1 MSSGFRIASPVGV
14 RTPHRRP
21 AVQASEAAAAVTARS
36 YLLVSSHSPPGGAV
50 SPSNSDDRQRRAYAA
65 ASRMTRDRMAAEAP
79 LAAEALASIEA
90 SDIVVVPGRDD
101 HVEQVLAALGLP
113 HVVVHPGQLG
123 QARLHPGQ
131 LLVVTN
137 RARMSVS
144 RTGPFPVNTC
154 APRWSRSH
162 GDGTVPHAT
171 ERLRRWHRLMAVVRG
186 CGDLRGDG
194 DLPVNAWWRRVS
206 RGGSEWPERGLAV
219 FTVIHVSGEAQ
230 ALEQSDLALSCGAD
244 GLFLINP
251 CDGCRRAPRRVRR
264 SARGGRG

>member
-1 MSSGFRIASPVGV
+1 M
-14 RTPHRRP
+14 
-21 AVQASEAAAAVTARS
+21 
-36 YLLVSSHSPPGGAV
+36 

-171 ERLRRWHRLMAVVRG
+171 ERLRRGHRLMAVVRG